1 MACWLLSGYGAW
13 ALERMGSVVSLLVKT
28 PRLVVVAL
36 GLSCPETCGM
46 LVP

>member
-1 MACWLLSGYGAW
+1 MACGLLSSCGAR
-13 ALERMGSVVSLLVKT
+13 ALERVGSVVSLLVKT

-36 GLSCPETCGM
+36 GLSCPETCGL